1 MCLNPPGLKEN
12 PRGTPKRAKHKGVKK
27 IEIRVGSDTIT
38 LQLDGRGGGTSSS
51 TLHIT
56 EADEE
61 FGAEYQAQ
69 CWSAGFVFTDRNRS
83 PDGTV
88 RKERKFHVYFN
99 LLNIGSVG
107 SKPYFMKL

>member
-12 PRGTPKRAKHKGVKK
+12 PRGTPKWAKHKGLKK

-56 EADEE
+56 EADED
-61 FGAEYQAQ
+61 FVADYQTSYN
-69 CWSAGFVFTDRNRS
+69 SAI
-83 PDGTV
+83 DGLESLVLAHACAGVDVEDPRYVAGIAAALEAISNHHT
-88 RKERKFHVYFN
+88 
-99 LLNIGSVG
+99 
-107 SKPYFMKL
+107 